1 MAVTKGNAINLRV
14 SDKLNGWLEE
24 QSQVLGMNKSEVVRF
39 WLNYSMLAFN
49 TSIDAVN
56 KAVKSNAKVA
66 DGQLPGQLDIS
77 DLPLSL
83 IGGK

>member
-56 KAVKSNAKVA
+56 KAVKNNTKVA
-66 DGQLPGQLDIS
+66 DDQLPGQLDIS
-77 DLPLSL
+77 DVV
-83 IGGK
+83 GKVG